1 MRCSTQTPPPA
12 AGCSSNEG
20 TLLRWV
26 ADAWAED
33 ACNQSPPLL
42 PSCDG
47 QIASCKANQ
56 GPALAAATLPLGR
69 PGPLPA
75 CTQQGLSGLLL
86 LLLLLCDLSQ
96 AAACCRAIQQLL
108 PAVLT
113 AVLLTSP
120 PPSTRVGPD
129 LTHYCLC
136 NACLT
141 PPLTPHSL
149 YPQDLASSYDT
160 NPFPPFHPQDLASS
174 YDTTQAKAKASKVPA
189 YLQNTN
195 VGKVREE
202 RSKP

>member
-1 MRCSTQTPPPA
+1 MRCSTQTPPP

-136 NACLT
+136 NACSLT
-141 PPLTPHSL
+141 PPLLAHFTRRTWPPPMTQRRPKRRPRRSPPTCRTQTSARCVRNEVSL
-149 YPQDLASSYDT
+149 QLKTRD
-160 NPFPPFHPQDLASS
+160 
-174 YDTTQAKAKASKVPA
+174 
-189 YLQNTN
+189 
-195 VGKVREE
+195 
-202 RSKP
+202 